1 MRDSVVSK
9 KHDDVPDS
17 ISGNDEACACYG
29 MVKAYFNEE
38 NLRVNE
44 NAVACMAESSQ
55 QALREGDVV
64 DFWRNENAV
73 TRVKGRVD
81 DYFYDDLKQK
91 QGIALQTKQMG
102 EIIEKPMQIA
112 KSRRKF

>member
-1 MRDSVVSK
+1 M
-9 KHDDVPDS
+9 
-17 ISGNDEACACYG
+17 
-29 MVKAYFNEE
+29 
-38 NLRVNE
+38 NE
-44 NAVACMAESSQ
+44 NAVAMAESSQ

-91 QGIALQTKQMG
+91 QGIADG
-102 EIIEKPMQIA
+102 
-112 KSRRKF
+112 